1 MPPARGLAL
10 ALALLASGA
19 LLACVLAP
27 PTPWTAVEHRPLTLA
42 LLASWT
48 LWRLHVLGHAWA
60 QHRAWRHNTSWELE
74 AAALPSLPDDRALA
88 PCCPATRAP
97 RPGRLPGPGL
107 SLAGRADADPGNGP
121 DPAWRPARG
130 RG

>member
-60 QHRAWRHNTSWELE
+60 QHRAWRQNTSWELD
-74 AAALPSLPDDRALA
+74 ATTLPALTARPWLPAALRRAQPDH
-88 PCCPATRAP
+88 PV
-97 RPGRLPGPGL
+97 
-107 SLAGRADADPGNGP
+107 AGAGG
-121 DPAWRPARG
+121 
-130 RG
+130 

>member
-27 PTPWTAVEHRPLTLA
+27 STPWTPVEHRPLTLA
-42 LLASWT
+42 LLTSWT

-60 QHRAWRHNTSWELE
+60 QHRAWRQNTSWVLD
-74 AAALPSLPDDRALA
+74 AAALPSSLTTVPWLPVALRRRGPDRGVCL
-88 PCCPATRAP
+88 
-97 RPGRLPGPGL
+97 
-107 SLAGRADADPGNGP
+107 GRAFRWQAGQTQNPRNRP
-121 DPAWRPARG
+121 DPRRRPARG